1 MQVDL
6 GLALAVLL
14 LLAFVVWRL
23 SALAARID
31 RLHIRI
37 DLARGALDA
46 QLLRRARAAEAL
58 AASGLIDPAS
68 AIVLARAAS
77 NARHVGSADTVEH
90 GLVESE
96 MSRDLREVFADPEA
110 VEALR
115 ELPEGQELVDDLAAA
130 CQQVTLARRFLNDGV
145 AAARLLRGGR
155 LVRWFRLAGYAPMPQ
170 TFEMDDEAPPTLLS
184 YV

>member
-1 MQVDL
+1 MKVDL
-6 GLALAVLL
+6 GWALLVLL
-14 LLAFVVWRL
+14 VVAFVVWRL

-46 QLLRRARAAEAL
+46 QLIRRARAVEAL
-58 AASGLIDPAS
+58 AVSGLIDPAS
-68 AIVLARAAS
+68 ALVLARAAS
-77 NARHVGSADTVEH
+77 NARNVSPGDPIDH
-90 GLVESE
+90 GVVESE

-130 CQQVTLARRFLNDGV
+130 CHQVALARRFLNDGV
-145 AAARLLRGGR
+145 GAARLLRGGR
-155 LVRWFRLAGYAPMPQ
+155 LVRLFRLAGHAPMPQ
-170 TFEMDDEAPPTLLS
+170 TVEMDDEAPAALQP
-184 YV
+184 YA